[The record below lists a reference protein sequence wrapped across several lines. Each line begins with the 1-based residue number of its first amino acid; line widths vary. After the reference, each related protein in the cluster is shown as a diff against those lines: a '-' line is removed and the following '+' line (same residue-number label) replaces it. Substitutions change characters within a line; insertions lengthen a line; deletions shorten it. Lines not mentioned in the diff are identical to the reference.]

1 MLNHYIYSSELLLFG
16 YCNQLN
22 SIIYNPEEYDTK
34 TKGHR
39 HKPTARALGEGVYR
53 ILRHKYSN
61 DKMHTHLVYKL
72 ELPPEDKKNEPQE
85 ELNVEREASFIIQV
99 KNPEQGGSSRSE
111 FQGVQNKRKAVF
123 PAHLQGQF
131 GAKRYGPVD
140 PPDLLNYEGCEFLL
154 ISASDDIEEELGL
167 EIRPETDVPD
177 PRCSDLVKTF
187 GADVAPTTPLFEGT
201 WC

>member
-1 MLNHYIYSSELLLFG
+1 M
-16 YCNQLN
+16 
-22 SIIYNPEEYDTK
+22 
-34 TKGHR
+34 
-39 HKPTARALGEGVYR
+39 YR
-53 ILRHKYSN
+53 LLRHKYSN
-61 DKMHTHLVYKL
+61 NKMHTHLVYKL

-99 KNPEQGGSSRSE
+99 KNPEQGGSSRSD

-167 EIRPETDVPD
+167 EIRPEIDVPD

-187 GADVAPTTPLFEGT
+187 GADVAPTTPLFEGA